1 MTTET
6 AGVGEAQ
13 FRVPK
18 VTVDAEFL
26 LEGGPWVAGKVFL
39 FPDAGTHG
47 GRERVIDLLRAR
59 ESFFP
64 ATFGG
69 KARLVNKA
77 RLLAVRVAEAA
88 DAGVDEELVTAFIS
102 VPVMIELAGVG
113 ADENALGGVLHLET
127 APGHHRLLDY
137 LNAVGEFVPLEQE
150 AGIVLVATRAIT
162 GVRPL

>member
-26 LEGGPWVAGKVFL
+26 LEGGPWIAGTVFL

-69 KARLVNKA
+69 KAHLVNKS
-77 RLLAVRVAEAA
+77 RLLAVRVSDAA

-102 VPVMIELAGVG
+102 VPVTIELVG
-113 ADENALGGVLHLET
+113 AAAGDNSLGGVLHLET

-137 LNAVGEFVPLEQE
+137 LNTVGEFVPLEQE
-150 AGIVLVATRAIT
+150 AGIVLVVTRAIA